1 VVKLNIIDSGPEKN
15 ELSRNAMGGTELM
28 QKQLY
33 NRVDKELLDRF
44 QIIPS
49 RVRQL
54 KQDKT
59 KILWCHDLPQDG
71 NVSFL
76 KDQHEV
82 IDQLVFVSNY
92 QKSNFIEEHDLPP
105 SKCTVIQNAIVPIE
119 EHVKP
124 DDEINIVYFST
135 PHRGLGILV
144 PVFESL
150 YESHFHT
157 LEKKI
162 KLHVFS
168 SFELYGWK
176 ERDEEFK
183 QLFDDCKNS
192 DNIEYYGSVSNDE
205 MREHLKRMHI
215 FAYPSIWPETSCL
228 CLLEAMSAR
237 LHCVHSDLAALPETA
252 ANWTMM
258 YGYHEDHNLHANI
271 FAQQLYNAV
280 MLCDDE
286 SMSNRSLLQ
295 KQYIDAFYSW
305 DTRALQWKSYLE
317 SLIEGKGDG

>member
-1 VVKLNIIDSGPEKN
+1 MVKLTIMDSGPEKN

-28 QKQLY
+28 QKGLY
-33 NRVDKELLDRF
+33 DRVDRDLLNNF

-49 RVRQL
+49 RVRKL
-54 KQDKT
+54 KNDKI

-76 KDQHEV
+76 KDEHDI
-82 IDQLVFVSNY
+82 IDRFVFVSHW
-92 QKSNFIEEHDLPP
+92 QKHNFIEEFDLPP
-105 SKCTVIQNAIVPIE
+105 SKCSVLQNAIVPIDDHE
-119 EHVKP
+119 KP
-124 DDEINIVYFST
+124 TDEINIVYFST
-135 PHRGLGILV
+135 PHRGLAILV
-144 PVFESL
+144 PVFQALQRDHFSSL
-150 YESHFHT
+150 EQ
-157 LEKKI
+157 KV
-162 KLHVFS
+162 KLHVYS

-176 ERDEEFK
+176 ERDNEFK
-183 QLFDDCKNS
+183 ELFQECKDDE
-192 DNIEYYGSVSNDE
+192 NIEYYGSVSNE
-205 MREHLKRMHI
+205 ELRESLKDMHI

-258 YGYHEDHNLHANI
+258 YGLHEDHNIHANI
-271 FAQQLYNAV
+271 FAQQLFNSV
-280 MLCDDE
+280 MLCHDE
-286 SMSNRSLLQ
+286 AMNNRTLLQ

-317 SLIEGKGDG
+317 GLIDDQSN